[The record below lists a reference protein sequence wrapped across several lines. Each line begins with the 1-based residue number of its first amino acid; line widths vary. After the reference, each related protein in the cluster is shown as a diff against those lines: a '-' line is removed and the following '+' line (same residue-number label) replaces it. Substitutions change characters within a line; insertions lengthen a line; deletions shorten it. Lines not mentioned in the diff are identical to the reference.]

1 MTVQKPPKEI
11 NFLKPLPARP
21 DLPLL
26 IFLPG
31 MDGTGLLLRSQIPH
45 LSKAFDLRC
54 LNIPGDDMSSWDRL
68 AEATIAAI
76 ASERR
81 SGDRPIYLCGESF
94 GGCLGLL
101 VALKAPQLWERLI
114 LVNPASCF
122 RQQPLINFGSYFTRL
137 LPKNIYPLSSLGL
150 LPFLAALERMLPEN
164 RQALLDAMR
173 SVPQRTSI
181 WRLELLRS
189 FHIQSK
195 DFKAIKKPVLLI
207 ASGGDR
213 LLHSV
218 AHGRFLTQQIPQ
230 AKMVVLPR
238 SGHACLLENDVN
250 LYKLLIANC

>member
-1 MTVQKPPKEI
+1 LALFKKEI
-11 NFLKPLPARP
+11 KLLKPLPARP

-31 MDGTGLLLRSQIPH
+31 MDGTGLLLRSQIPY
-45 LSKAFDLRC
+45 LSKAFDIRC
-54 LNIPGDDMSSWDRL
+54 LSIPGEDMSSWDRL
-68 AEATIAAI
+68 AEETSSAI
-76 ASERR
+76 AREKETPH
-81 SGDRPIYLCGESF
+81 RPVYLCGESF
-94 GGCLGLL
+94 GGCLALL
-101 VALKAPQLWERLI
+101 VALKAPQLWNRLI

-122 RQQPLINFGSYFTRL
+122 RQQPLINWGSYFTRL

-150 LPFLAALERMLPEN
+150 LPFLASLERMLPGD

-189 FHIQSK
+189 FHIEST
-195 DFKAIKKPVLLI
+195 DLKAIEKPVLLI

-218 AHGRFLTQQIPQ
+218 AHARFLTKHIPK
-230 AKMVVLPR
+230 AKMVVLPH
-238 SGHACLLENDVN
+238 SGHACLLEKDVN
-250 LYKLLIANC
+250 LYNILIERC

>member
-1 MTVQKPPKEI
+1 MVFFKKEI
-11 NFLKPLPARP
+11 KFLQPLPARP

-54 LNIPGDDMSSWDRL
+54 LSIPGDDMSSWDRL
-68 AEATIAAI
+68 AEETIAAM
-76 ASERR
+76 ARERENP
-81 SGDRPIYLCGESF
+81 DRPVYLCGESF

-101 VALKAPQLWERLI
+101 VALKAPQLCNRLI

-122 RQQPLINFGSYFTRL
+122 RQQPLINLGPYFTRL
-137 LPKNIYPLSSLGL
+137 LPKNIYPLSSLWL
-150 LPFLAALERMLPEN
+150 LPFLASLERILPEN

-173 SVPQRTSI
+173 SVSQKTSI

-189 FHIQSK
+189 FHIESTDLK
-195 DFKAIKKPVLLI
+195 VIEKPVLLI

-218 AHGRFLTQQIPQ
+218 AHARFLTQHIPK
-230 AKMVVLPR
+230 AKMVVLPD
-238 SGHACLLENDVN
+238 SGHACLLEKDVN